1 MVLNILVIVSA
12 TLAALT
18 KLIDVISSIK
28 RIRTWEMERN
38 PFGRILFKRFG
49 IAGGCWITFG
59 IQVLIC
65 ALVAWDAIAFSGTI
79 EKILVTVICCILT
92 YGNVSTGLHNMWGY
106 DLPFTKSM
114 IRLYGWISAKI
125 A

>member
-1 MVLNILVIVSA
+1 MIVNVLVIISA
-12 TLAALT
+12 SLAALT

-38 PFGRILFKRFG
+38 PFGRVLFKRFG
-49 IAGGCWITFG
+49 VAGGCWVTFG

-65 ALVAWDAIAFSGTI
+65 ALVAWDAVAFCGTA
-79 EKILVTVICCILT
+79 EKIVVIVFCYVLT
-92 YGNVSTGLHNMWGY
+92 YGNISTGLHNMWGY

-114 IRLYGWISAKI
+114 IRFYGWLSTKI
-125 A
+125 G